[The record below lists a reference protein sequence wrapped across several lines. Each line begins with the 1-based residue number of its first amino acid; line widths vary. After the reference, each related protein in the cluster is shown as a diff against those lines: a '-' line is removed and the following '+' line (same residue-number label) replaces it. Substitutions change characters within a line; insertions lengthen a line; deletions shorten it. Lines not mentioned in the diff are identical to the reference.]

1 MNLRF
6 SLSRFIA
13 VLWKEFIQMRRDRVT
28 FGMMIGLPIIQLM
41 LFGFAINA
49 DPRHLP
55 TLVEVNDDGPL
66 TRALLAGMDTSGYF
80 DFIGQVRGPDAGEEA
95 LRRGEA
101 NFVVVI
107 PADFERDVVRGLRP
121 NLLIA
126 ADASDPSAVS
136 GAAAAMSGIVNGAI
150 AQTLTGPLSPAVGA
164 PLPFEVIVHRQYNP
178 EGKTS
183 TNIVP
188 GLLAII
194 LSMTMVMITAVAIV
208 KERERG
214 TMEMLISTPVTPLEV
229 MLGKILPYVFV
240 GYVQTAVFLVAAFA
254 VFQVPF
260 TGTFMAFFFGFNLF
274 VLGNLALGF
283 LISTVAKNQMQ
294 AMQLS
299 FFTILP
305 SILLSG
311 FMFPFAGMPGWA
323 QAIGTG
329 VPATHF
335 IRLIRKVMLKGAG
348 TFDVTSELTA
358 LGIIVLVITVVAMLR
373 YRQTLD

>member
-1 MNLRF
+1 MSLF
-6 SLSRFIA
+6 SLSRFAA
-13 VLWKEFIQMRRDRVT
+13 VLMKEFIQMRRDRVT
-28 FGMMIGLPIIQLM
+28 FAMMIGLPIVQLM

-55 TLVEVNDDGPL
+55 TLVELNDDGPL
-66 TRALLAGMDTSGYF
+66 VRSVLAGMETSGYF
-80 DFIGQVRGPDAGEEA
+80 DFQGMVHGPGEGEDA

-121 NLLIA
+121 NILVA
-126 ADASDPSAVS
+126 ADAADPSAVG
-136 GAAAAMSGIVNGAI
+136 GAAAALSGIVNGAM
-150 AQTLTGPLSPAVGA
+150 AQALTGPLADRAGSPA
-164 PLPFEVIVHRQYNP
+164 PFGVIVHREYNP
-178 EGKTS
+178 EGRTS

-214 TMEMLISTPVTPLEV
+214 TMEMLIATPVRPFEV
-229 MLGKILPYVFV
+229 MLGKILPYVLV

-254 VFQVPF
+254 VFGVPF
-260 TGTFMAFFFGFNLF
+260 EGTFMAFFIGFNLF

-283 LISTVAKNQMQ
+283 LISTAARNQMQ

-323 QAIGTG
+323 QTIGMA

-335 IRLIRKVMLKGAG
+335 IRLVRMVMLKGADSG
-348 TFDVTSELTA
+348 DVSGQFVA
-358 LGIIVLVITVVAMLR
+358 LAVIVCAISVLAMLR

>member
-1 MNLRF
+1 MSWF
-6 SLSRFIA
+6 SPSRFVA
-13 VLWKEFIQMRRDRVT
+13 VLAKEFIQMQRDRVT
-28 FGMMIGLPIIQLM
+28 FAMMIGLPIMQLL
-41 LFGFAINA
+41 LFGYAINA

-66 TRALLAGMDTSGYF
+66 VRAVLAGMETSGYF
-80 DFIGQVRGPDAGEEA
+80 DFTGVVHGPEAGEDA
-95 LRRGEA
+95 LRRGA
-101 NFVVVI
+101 SSFVVVI
-107 PADFERDVVRGLRP
+107 PDDFERDVVRGLHP
-121 NLLIA
+121 DILIA
-126 ADASDPSAVS
+126 ADAADPAAIG
-136 GAAAAMSGIVNGAI
+136 GAAAALGGIVNGAVS
-150 AQTLTGPLSPAVGA
+150 QTLTGPLASVAGSPA
-164 PLPFEVIVHRQYNP
+164 PFGVIVHRQYNP

-208 KERERG
+208 KEYERG
-214 TMEMLISTPVTPLEV
+214 TMEMLISTPVKPFEV
-229 MLGKILPYVFV
+229 MLGKILPYVLV
-240 GYVQTAVFLVAAFA
+240 GYGQTVVFLAAAFLL
-254 VFQVPF
+254 FSVPF
-260 TGTFMAFFFGFNLF
+260 EGSFLAFFIGFNLF

-283 LISTVAKNQMQ
+283 LISTVARSQMQ

-323 QAIGTG
+323 QVLGTG
-329 VPATHF
+329 VPSTHF
-335 IRLIRKVMLKGAG
+335 IRLVRMVMLKGADSG
-348 TFDVTSELTA
+348 DVTGQFGA
-358 LGIIVLVITVVAMLR
+358 LALILVVFSLLAMLR

>member
-1 MNLRF
+1 MSVFSFRRF
-6 SLSRFIA
+6 GA
-13 VLWKEFIQMRRDRVT
+13 VLYKEFIQMRRDRIT
-28 FGMMIGLPIIQLM
+28 FAMMIGLPIVQLM

-55 TLVEVNDDGPL
+55 TLVEMADNGPL
-66 TRALLAGMDTSGYF
+66 SRAVVAGMRNSGYF
-80 DFIGQVRGPDAGEEA
+80 DFRGPVAGVAAGEEA

-107 PADFERDVVRGLRP
+107 PRNFERDVVRGLAP
-121 NLLIA
+121 EILVA
-126 ADASDPSAVS
+126 ADASDPSATG
-136 GAAAAMSGIVNGAI
+136 GAVAALSGIVSVAI
-150 AQTLTGPLSPAVGA
+150 SETLEGPLRAGA
-164 PLPFEVIVHRQYNP
+164 GAQPFSVVVHREYNP

-208 KERERG
+208 KESERG
-214 TMEMLISTPVTPLEV
+214 TMEMLIATPVRPLEV

-240 GYVQTAVFLVAAFA
+240 GYVQTLVFLLAARV
-254 VFQVPF
+254 VFNVPF
-260 TGTFMAFFFGFNLF
+260 EGSPLAFFVGFNLF
-274 VLGNLALGF
+274 IIVNLALGF
-283 LISTVAKNQMQ
+283 LISTAARNQMQ

-323 QAIGTG
+323 QFIGMG

-335 IRLIRKVMLKGAG
+335 LLIVRKVMLKGG
-348 TFDVTSELTA
+348 ELGDVTQELGA
-358 LGIIVLVITVVAMLR
+358 LGIILAVISIVAMLR

>member
-1 MNLRF
+1 MSPF
-6 SLSRFIA
+6 SFSRFTA
-13 VLWKEFIQMRRDRVT
+13 VLMKEFIQMRRDRVT
-28 FGMMIGLPIIQLM
+28 FGMMIGLPIVQLM

-55 TLVEVNDDGPL
+55 TLVELNDDGPL
-66 TRALLAGMDTSGYF
+66 VRSVLSGMETSGYF
-80 DFIGQVRGPDAGEEA
+80 DFQGVVHGPDEGEDA
-95 LRRGEA
+95 LRRGAA

-107 PADFERDVVRGLRP
+107 PDNFERDVMRGLKP
-121 NLLIA
+121 DILVA
-126 ADASDPSAVS
+126 ADAADPSAVG
-136 GAAAAMSGIVNGAI
+136 GAAAALSGIVNGAM
-150 AQTLTGPLSPAVGA
+150 AQTLTGPLAGVAGSPA
-164 PLPFEVIVHRQYNP
+164 PFGVIVHREYNP
-178 EGKTS
+178 EGRTS

-214 TMEMLISTPVTPLEV
+214 TMEMLISTPVRPFEV
-229 MLGKILPYVFV
+229 MLGKILPYVLV

-254 VFQVPF
+254 VFGVPF
-260 TGTFMAFFFGFNLF
+260 EGTFMAFFIGFNLF
-274 VLGNLALGF
+274 ILGNLALGF
-283 LISTVAKNQMQ
+283 LISTAARNQMQ

-305 SILLSG
+305 SILLCG

-323 QAIGTG
+323 HTIGTAA
-329 VPATHF
+329 PATHF
-335 IRLIRKVMLKGAG
+335 IRLVRMVMLKGADSG
-348 TFDVTSELTA
+348 DVSGQFVA
-358 LGIIVLVITVVAMLR
+358 LGVIVCVISVLAMLR